1 MKEIK
6 AIIRLGKAQVVLD
19 ALQQEGV
26 EHATVTH
33 VLAVG
38 GSMDNDT
45 GTVNMEFGRKVVKM
59 VKMVV
64 VCSDKDDLRLVD
76 IIRKTACTGQKG
88 DGIITV
94 ANVNRLMK
102 IRSLCEEMEGHEP

>member
-6 AIIRLGKAQVVLD
+6 AIIRLDKAQVVLD

-33 VLAVG
+33 VLAIG
-38 GSMDNDT
+38 SSMDQDA

-64 VCSDKDDLRLVD
+64 ICSDRDDLRLVE
-76 IIRKTACTGQKG
+76 IIREAASTGQKG

-102 IRSLCEEMEGHEP
+102 IRSHCE